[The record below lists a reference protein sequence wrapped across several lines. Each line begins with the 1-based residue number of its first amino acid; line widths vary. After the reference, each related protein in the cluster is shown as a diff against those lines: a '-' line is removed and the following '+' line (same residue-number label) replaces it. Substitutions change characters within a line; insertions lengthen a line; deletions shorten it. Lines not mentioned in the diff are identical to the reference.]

1 MAELTQKELRARLAS
16 KDPGRL
22 YFLYGEESYL
32 KEYYKQQF
40 TALAGT
46 GPMAAFNLAELEG
59 ATLSAKGLTDALE
72 PLPFGAEKRI
82 VIVRD
87 LNVFRMASHQGD
99 LKSALPT
106 ILEDLPEH
114 VCLVFY
120 YQFTEFSPDKRTSLY
135 KLISKVGDTV
145 NFTHPTDP
153 ELCEWI
159 SRRFRAAGKKISSDT
174 ALFFIGHAGRSMT
187 ALIGDIDKIAIG
199 ATGTE
204 VTEADIRNYA
214 TPTVEARIFDLSD
227 RVAARDAAGAMKVIA
242 DLFETRNEPIVIL
255 GALATGL
262 RQLYCAA
269 LNAKEGRT
277 QRELTAM
284 LGLRSPS
291 QAQRIMQQ
299 ASRFSLPMLRDMQLW
314 CAQADSDLKGAN
326 LDGRTVLELLVLR
339 MTAK

>member
-16 KDPGRL
+16 GDPGRL
-22 YFLYGEESYL
+22 FFLYGEESYL

-40 TALAGT
+40 TALTGS
-46 GPMAAFNLAELEG
+46 GPMAAFNLTELEG
-59 ATLSAKGLTDALE
+59 ATLSAKALSDALE

-99 LKSALPT
+99 LKAALPS
-106 ILEDLPEH
+106 ILEDLPDH

-145 NFTHPTDP
+145 NFTHPTDS

-159 SRRFRAAGKKISSDT
+159 ARRFRAAGKRISRDT
-174 ALFFIGHAGRSMT
+174 CMFFISHAGRSMT
-187 ALIGDIDKIAIG
+187 ALIGDIDKISVAAG
-199 ATGTE
+199 AE
-204 VTEADIRNYA
+204 VTEADIREYA

-242 DLFETRNEPIVIL
+242 DLFETRSEPIVIL

-269 LNAKEGRT
+269 LISKSGKG
-277 QRELTAM
+277 QRDLTSL

-291 QAQRIMQQ
+291 QASRIMQQ
-299 ASRFSLPMLRDMQLW
+299 ASRFSLRALRDMQLW
-314 CAQADSDLKGAN
+314 CAQADTDLKGAN

-339 MTAK
+339 MTAA